1 MEIIKDYD
9 KVNFDDFKEI
19 KYDQQYPDSL
29 AYVGNIDKIF
39 TLENVDQNLS
49 DVHNIIKNW
58 NKKGGYNNLGAAQWS
73 LFYRFIL
80 EILSENELKY

>member
-39 TLENVDQNLS
+39 TLEIVSRVLPDLET
-49 DVHNIIKNW
+49 IML
-58 NKKGGYNNLGAAQWS
+58 KK
-73 LFYRFIL
+73 FL
-80 EILSENELKY
+80 ELDHA